1 MANTTVNFSKRVRD
15 VLNENFSGAQVSVED
30 YDGEERVG
38 GYILWDGFDDQE
50 AIDRQLAIFKV
61 LRDKL
66 GAEAQRVSLI
76 FAYTPREWEIMSAA

>member
-1 MANTTVNFSKRVRD
+1 MANTTVNFSERVRD

-50 AIDRQLAIFKV
+50 PIDRQLAIFKV

-66 GAEAQRVSLI
+66 GSEAQRVSLI